1 MLKLEK
7 SVSHFA
13 RIMVQPNIIDPVKH
27 NAWQAI
33 SEQDWE
39 DVWLIPAE
47 SIYTATR
54 NNVSELVRSFLL
66 HTRTLLK

>member
-1 MLKLEK
+1 MLELEK
-7 SVSHFA
+7 SVSHFT
-13 RIMVQPNIIDPVKH
+13 RVMSQSNIADPVKY

-47 SIYTATR
+47 SICTATR

-66 HTRTLLK
+66 HTQTLLK